1 MLQHITQYASDGEEM
16 VSTGQRVTEWTARQA
31 MTVNQAK
38 LINAKTAFQYWQAPV
53 SVAANEEQ
61 FALAA

>member
-1 MLQHITQYASDGEEM
+1 
-16 VSTGQRVTEWTARQA
+16 

-38 LINAKTAFQYWQAPV
+38 LINAKTAFQYFEVDFAIND
-53 SVAANEEQ
+53 SE

>member
-1 MLQHITQYASDGEEM
+1 MFYNGPVM

-38 LINAKTAFQYWQAPV
+38 LVNANANTTVTVSGKNVKFSARTAKEAL
-53 SVAANEEQ
+53 VA
-61 FALAA
+61 